1 MLKALSVEL
10 IATKDALRDAIA
22 DARSNADERYAPEG
36 LRDQLGGAE
45 RRIVELTQE
54 RDTMRN
60 ERNTHTLLR
69 QQVERERDEAW
80 ERIATLEA
88 ALEKA
93 ADTFRDIGRMSKA
106 LGRTAVWETCNIA
119 EEGTRAA
126 LAAPKKEEA

>member
-1 MLKALSVEL
+1 MDDRETVKTWVVRNLDLLADYRTDAVENSL
-10 IATKDALRDAIA
+10 TNMVAAVR
-22 DARSNADERYAPEG
+22 APLE
-36 LRDQLGGAE
+36 Q
-45 RRIVELTQE
+45 
-54 RDTMRN
+54 
-60 ERNTHTLLR
+60 
-69 QQVERERDEAW
+69 
-80 ERIATLEA
+80 RIATLEA